1 MRKILAF
8 VLLLICL
15 SVTSVAQVGGG
26 MTDKQVV
33 EYVQNGLLQG
43 KSQQQ
48 ISTELARRGVTKEQ
62 AERVKL
68 LYEQQK
74 KNGKNSS
81 SSTLDNT
88 KGRSRTKNGVKEKED
103 GKDGSDYID
112 KNFNFDDS
120 SEKKEVPVYKY
131 VTTEPLEPKEMG
143 TYTIDRDGNIVYD
156 NNTILY
162 LQEEEEKKEE
172 KVFGRDI
179 FNTKNLTFEPSVNL
193 ATPVDYH
200 LGPGDEVIIDIW
212 GTNQATIR
220 DNISPDGYINIEDI
234 GLVYLNGLY
243 DKCANAPAEELA
255 QTAISQPAIMA
266 VSLCAAEALRINGIT
281 ATAAAGHSLGEYAA
295 MVYTG
300 MVSRT
305 DGFKL
310 IKARSLAMQK
320 AAENSSGAMFAII
333 GSTPA
338 DIEKV
343 CAETEG
349 YVVPVN
355 YNSSVQTV
363 IAGEEAAA
371 QAAADTLAAA
381 GARAIRLNVAA
392 AFHSKLMQ
400 GAADEFKLAAEQI
413 SFKTPEITM
422 LSNISGTVLD
432 SIDNMPERL
441 ALHIVSPVKFT
452 SELAYLSENG
462 YDTFVECG
470 PGKVLTGLVK
480 KTLKGV
486 NAMNVQ
492 DADTLAK
499 VIG

>member
-1 MRKILAF
+1 MSPEKTAF
-8 VLLLICL
+8 LF
-15 SVTSVAQVGGG
+15 SGQGSQYAG
-26 MTDKQVV
+26 MGVSVV
-33 EYVQNGLLQG
+33 EAYP
-43 KSQQQ
+43 
-48 ISTELARRGVTKEQ
+48 EL
-62 AERVKL
+62 
-68 LYEQQK
+68 K
-74 KNGKNSS
+74 K
-81 SSTLDNT
+81 
-88 KGRSRTKNGVKEKED
+88 
-103 GKDGSDYID
+103 I
-112 KNFNFDDS
+112 FDEA
-120 SEKKEVPVYKY
+120 SE
-131 VTTEPLEPKEMG
+131 
-143 TYTIDRDGNIVYD
+143 
-156 NNTILY
+156 ILG
-162 LQEEEEKKEE
+162 
-172 KVFGRDI
+172 FD
-179 FNTKNLTFEPSVNL
+179 
-193 ATPVDYH
+193 
-200 LGPGDEVIIDIW
+200 
-212 GTNQATIR
+212 
-220 DNISPDGYINIEDI
+220 
-234 GLVYLNGLY
+234 LY

-400 GAADEFKLAAEQI
+400 GAADEFKPAAEQI

-462 YDTFVECG
+462 YDTFIECG